1 MSKQEVAK
9 QCWVIRGAAE
19 RALGVACD
27 TFTFALSHRS
37 GREQNS
43 TYLLTYLLTYYD
55 LLLITGL
62 DHNYCR
68 NHPNISSFAF
78 ESISS
83 SDVSYPTG
91 IIGIQ
96 QTAYNQTRDAP

>member
-43 TYLLTYLLTYYD
+43 TYLLSYLLTTTYYS
-55 LLLITGL
+55 LPGL

-96 QTAYNQTRDAP
+96 QTAYNETRDAP

>member
-1 MSKQEVAK
+1 
-9 QCWVIRGAAE
+9 VIPLPLHSPTDLAAS
-19 RALGVACD
+19 RTL
-27 TFTFALSHRS
+27 L
-37 GREQNS
+37 
-43 TYLLTYLLTYYD
+43 TYLLTYLLTTTYYS
-55 LLLITGL
+55 LPGL